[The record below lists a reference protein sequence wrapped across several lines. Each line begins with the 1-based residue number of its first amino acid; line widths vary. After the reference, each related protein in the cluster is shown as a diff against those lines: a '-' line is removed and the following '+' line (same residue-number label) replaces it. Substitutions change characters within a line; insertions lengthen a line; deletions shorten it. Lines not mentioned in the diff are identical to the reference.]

1 MKPMIAILS
10 MILVVSLNGYAQ
22 SVEINE
28 SGATT
33 GPSSGETGREKAQQY
48 FQSRKAA
55 APAPAQAAGATPH
68 YLAVHMGTFFSDQS
82 YNWGY
87 EDIKSDG
94 GWGSG
99 AGKFNGGVTYRF
111 GEWVNSMDL
120 SLRME
125 YTSYD
130 LGDAGSARKI
140 SFSPLITFPDASSR
154 FPLYFGGGAG
164 LGLYVQQARNRS
176 PVSFDWQVLAGVR
189 FLDVIGKVG
198 FMVETGLKSH
208 IFMLS
213 QGQYNGVYLNVGTVF
228 AF

>member
-10 MILVVSLNGYAQ
+10 MILAYSLTGHAQ

-28 SGATT
+28 SGSSNP
-33 GPSSGETGREKAQQY
+33 PSSETGRDKAQQY
-48 FQSRKAA
+48 FQSRKSTAA
-55 APAPAQAAGATPH
+55 SAPVQPSGAAPH
-68 YLAVHMGTFFSDQS
+68 YLAVHFGTYFSDQA
-82 YNWGY
+82 YNWGN
-87 EDIKSDG
+87 EDIRSNG

-130 LGDAGSARKI
+130 LGEAGSARKL
-140 SFSPLITFPDASSR
+140 SFSPVITFPDASSR

-164 LGLYVQQARNRS
+164 LGLFVQQARGRS

-208 IFMLS
+208 IFILS
-213 QGQYNGVYLNVGTVF
+213 QGQYNGVYLNVGSVF